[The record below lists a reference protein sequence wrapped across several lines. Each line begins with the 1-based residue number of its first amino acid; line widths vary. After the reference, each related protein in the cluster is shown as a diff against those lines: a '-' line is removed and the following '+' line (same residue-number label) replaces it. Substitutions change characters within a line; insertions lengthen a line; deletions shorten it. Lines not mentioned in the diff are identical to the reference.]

1 MTFKTKD
8 LFFKAEAVQEDG
20 FFCGYCNTFNVKD
33 SYGDIVKKGAFL
45 NSIQGWNA
53 QNKMPPVLWNHDW
66 NQPIGVWIS
75 LKEDE
80 KGLYGEGRLL
90 VNEVARAKEVHAL
103 MVAGAIDGLSIGYR
117 LNKWRYEE
125 KDDALELL
133 EIDLREISIVTF
145 PANEES
151 RVEVVKSALS
161 RGSLPTLSEFEKAL
175 RDLGFSKTQA
185 TIVASHGLRKL
196 IQGEPEKEQISN
208 ALNIL
213 KSINGEH

>member
-8 LFFKAEAVQEDG
+8 LYFKAEAVKDDG
-20 FFCGYCNTFNVKD
+20 FFCGYCNTFDVKD
-33 SYGDIVKKGAFL
+33 SYGDVVRKGAFL
-45 NSIQGWNA
+45 DSIQGWNA
-53 QNKMPPVLWNHDW
+53 KNKMPPVLWNH
-66 NQPIGVWIS
+66 NRNEPIGVWTS

-90 VNEVARAKEVHAL
+90 INDVARAKEVHAL

-117 LNKWRYEE
+117 LNKWAYDE
-125 KDDALELL
+125 KEDTLELL

-151 RVEVVKSALS
+151 RVEVVKSALEK
-161 RGSLPTLSEFEKAL
+161 GGLPTLSEFEKAL

-196 IQGEPEKEQISN
+196 IQGEPENEQISN